1 MNHPSIQEQKKKAY
15 NYPYTIR
22 NQLISTQQET
32 QQETQRKEN
41 SVPKKHL
48 QQQALYMA
56 SQSLFGWLI

>member
-1 MNHPSIQEQKKKAY
+1 MNYPSIQEQKKKAY

-32 QQETQRKEN
+32 QRKEN

-48 QQQALYMA
+48 QQQAFYMA